1 MRQSDI
7 TVSLKVKPLLE
18 IVDLQLRPLDLHT
31 APSTGADT
39 PLSLQAV
46 LSLAV
51 QNLGPAVVSVRLQ
64 SRQGSNENWDNDG
77 PHRLPS
83 NGVRR
88 YVEPATLG
96 WGRVGVGVGVGR
108 RVGWGGV
115 GWGWAAANHWVS
127 NRRLCALAGWGLWG
141 AG

>member
-88 YVEPATLG
+88 YVEPARPG
-96 WGRVGVGVGVGR
+96 WGRVRR

-115 GWGWAAANHWVS
+115 VWGWAAAHHWVS
-127 NRRLCALAGWGLWG
+127 HGRLCALAGWGLGG